1 MIAAQEA
8 RDIANQITT
17 LESQDQLKA
26 LDGEIWGAA
35 VLGKFSV
42 NITQTSLS
50 PCVEE
55 FLQRAGYKL
64 GGGDEL
70 GSPRTISW

>member
-17 LESQDQLKA
+17 LESQNQLKS
-26 LDGEIWGAA
+26 LDGKIWSAA
-35 VLGKFSV
+35 VLGKFSID
-42 NITQTSLS
+42 ITQTSLS

-55 FLQRAGYKL
+55 YMERAGYRL
-64 GGGDEL
+64 VGGDEF
-70 GSPRTISW
+70 GSSRTIYW

>member
-1 MIAAQEA
+1 
-8 RDIANQITT
+8 
-17 LESQDQLKA
+17 
-26 LDGEIWGAA
+26 
-35 VLGKFSV
+35 LGKFSV

>member
-8 RDIANQITT
+8 REIANQITT

-26 LDGEIWGAA
+26 VDQLIWGAA
-35 VLGKFSV
+35 VLGKLSV
-42 NITQTSLS
+42 DITHIYLL

-55 FLQRAGYKL
+55 YIERAGYKWSPL
-64 GGGDEL
+64 GEL
-70 GSPRTISW
+70 GTSRTISW